1 MKTFVFLSLFL
12 CLFTV
17 PGITAQTQKSTS
29 EKIVSFFQQ
38 HPNTNL
44 SFKEKTLA
52 AVSLNESAQK
62 SSQKEFQTAM
72 LDWEASISKGEGGK
86 ALPVETVAKATK
98 KFPGN
103 TPEALQ
109 GRFKMYIL
117 QMERVHEDE

>member
-1 MKTFVFLSLFL
+1 MKTFTILTLFL
-12 CLFTV
+12 CLFTF

-29 EKIVSFFQQ
+29 EKVVSFFQQ
-38 HPNTNL
+38 HPHVNE

-52 AVSLNESAQK
+52 VVSLNDPAK
-62 SSQKEFQTAM
+62 TSSPKEFKTAM
-72 LDWEASISKGEGGK
+72 LNWEASISKGEGGK
-86 ALPVETVAKATK
+86 ALPVEAIAKATK

>member
-1 MKTFVFLSLFL
+1 MKTFVLLPLFL
-12 CLFTV
+12 CLFTIS
-17 PGITAQTQKSTS
+17 GITAQTQKSPS
-29 EKIVSFFQQ
+29 EKVVSFFQQ
-38 HPNTNL
+38 HPNVNQN
-44 SFKEKTLA
+44 FKDKTLA
-52 AVSLNESAQK
+52 VVSLNDATNK
-62 SSQKEFQTAM
+62 APQKEFKSAM

-86 ALPVETVAKATK
+86 SLPVETVAKATK